1 MANNNTTLLIGTR
14 NFATQDV
21 LTNGIIQLGNVYRRF
36 CRKINGVKT
45 FEFDNSDVILQQSG
59 IYHITVTA
67 VGSGAEAGTL
77 AIQLYENGFAVP
89 GVISNETITTA
100 DTELRTLTLD
110 YFVLVDSTCVL
121 GCTSTVAKAIS
132 LVNTGVEATFTSVV
146 MNVEKVV

>member
-1 MANNNTTLLIGTR
+1 MLLIGTR
-14 NFATQDV
+14 NFATQEV
-21 LTNGIIQLGNVYRRF
+21 ITNGIVQLGNVYRRY

-67 VGSGAEAGTL
+67 VASGAEAGTL
-77 AIQLYENGFAVP
+77 ALQLYENGFAVSE
-89 GVISNETITTA
+89 VFANETITTP

-121 GCTSTVAKAIS
+121 GCNSTVAKAIS
-132 LVNTGVEATFTSVV
+132 LVNTGVEATYTSVI
-146 MNVEKVV
+146 MNIEKVL

>member
-1 MANNNTTLLIGTR
+1 MANNNVTLLLGTR
-14 NFATQDV
+14 NFASQEV

-36 CRKINGVKT
+36 CRKINGIRT
-45 FEFDNSDVILQQSG
+45 FEFDNTDVILQQSG

-67 VGSGAEAGTL
+67 VGSGATAGTL

-89 GVISNETITTA
+89 GVISNETITTP

-132 LVNTGVEATFTSVV
+132 IVNTGVEATFTSVV

>member
-1 MANNNTTLLIGTR
+1 MLLIGTR
-14 NFATQDV
+14 NFATQEV
-21 LTNGIIQLGNVYRRF
+21 ITNGIIQLGNVYRRY

-67 VGSGAEAGTL
+67 VASGAEAGTL
-77 AIQLYENGFAVP
+77 ALQLYENGFAVS
-89 GVISNETITTA
+89 GVFANETITTP

-121 GCTSTVAKAIS
+121 GCNSTVAKAIS
-132 LVNTGVEATFTSVV
+132 LVNTGVEATYTSVI
-146 MNVEKVV
+146 MNIEKVL

>member
-1 MANNNTTLLIGTR
+1 MANNNATLLIGTR

-21 LTNGIIQLGNVYRRF
+21 VTNGIIQLGNVYRRF

-121 GCTSTVAKAIS
+121 GCNSTVAKAIS